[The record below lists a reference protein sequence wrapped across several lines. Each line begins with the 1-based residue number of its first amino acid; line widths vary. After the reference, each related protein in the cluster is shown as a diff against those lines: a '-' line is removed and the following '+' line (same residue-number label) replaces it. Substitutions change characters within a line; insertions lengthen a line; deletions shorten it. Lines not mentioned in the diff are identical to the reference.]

1 MRLNKTL
8 PIGSQIRIIPFIA
21 LVGFVAVLVV
31 GYASLTQMA
40 ESNRISVNSLAELQD
55 LREIQRAVGEARIAE
70 KDFLSSRDLA
80 DLARRDASIMA
91 VRKHVI
97 ELRQR
102 RQTVTEQQLNDLLT
116 LLNSYSDKFE
126 DMVREAKA
134 IGLSETEGL
143 RGRMRAAIHDVER
156 RLQPYKATLSVNLL
170 QMRRHEKDFLLR
182 RDDKYFS
189 LWQASVAE
197 FRKKLE
203 TSYLIPATEKL
214 SIERATDVYAQSFEE
229 LAKHVR
235 DMMLDTANVDH
246 ASGQILEDVNTLF
259 GASEQAARKEAQYA
273 LLTAVFNVRYL
284 GLIIIIVGALTFLFA
299 RTVGKGI
306 TQPLVRLAHAMRSL
320 AMGELR
326 VELPAQDYKN
336 EIGDMSKALGVFR
349 DNEEARRDAVRELR
363 RARSHMEN
371 VILSMREALFETD
384 TEGCIILANH
394 AAETMLCARPGSLA
408 GQRLSDFFKNMA
420 DRNSD
425 DNHLI
430 RLQSGVEHLYSTD
443 RNELYHILDNAPL
456 PVLVVGADGKIRRAN
471 DTAAQAL
478 GYSPDD
484 LPGLSIDILLS
495 DDDIERHKQYFSDFA
510 RLPRPR
516 TMGRDRELPV
526 RMSDGS
532 IVSMTVG
539 LVPLRTKE
547 ELLTICVMRR
557 PSIDPALDAI
567 EDTPFGK
574 LFSGIE
580 VNEEVIA
587 ILQGADR
594 VGAETQFMRTVDGRE
609 FPVEYSGELLRE
621 NDGVVTGA
629 IVVVR
634 DISERLRAEK
644 EIRKFKA
651 TLDATGDAIFMFR
664 TDTLKFIYLNDE
676 ARRQTGWSDG
686 EYLDKTPSD
695 INNIFE
701 ESRFR
706 KLVAPLTEGT
716 QSAVSVD
723 TVGLDGYPIELKIE
737 LFDQG
742 TEDERFVA
750 TIRDISERVAAQNSV
765 AQYKQVLDQT
775 KDMIYMF
782 RPDTLEFFYGN
793 QAAMQFSGVD
803 EEGFARLSA
812 ADISPGFDP
821 DAFRARTYPL
831 IFGVEDAL
839 VYEGVHRDRDG
850 HDVPVE
856 LTLQIIEP
864 EGEEPRYVAVVRD
877 ITERKEAERRI
888 MLFKQALDQSNDM
901 IYMLDPDSLKFLYV
915 NDAVCRFWERPFE
928 DIVGRR
934 ASDIIP
940 GFDPDVFRERIAPLH
955 EEDRKA
961 VLYETTHR
969 RPDGTEVPVE
979 IGLQVIQPEG
989 RDPRYV
995 AIVRD
1000 ISERKEIERAK
1011 SEFVSTVSHELRT
1024 PLTSIKGSL
1033 DLIEAGAMGE
1043 VDPKIAAL
1051 VGIARKNSERLV
1063 LLINDIL
1070 DMEKLEAG
1078 KMEMR
1083 FDKVNIVEV
1092 LEEAAEANKAYAD
1105 RLGVKIVL
1113 KKPRRPIY
1121 VNADYD
1127 RLMQVMA
1134 NLLSNAAKFSNKGG
1148 KVEISTKVSKGK
1160 VRVSVKDHGSGIPEA
1175 AQATIFDKFTQA
1187 DSSDHRQKG
1196 GTGLGLSITRLM
1208 IEAHGGKID
1217 FVSKEGEGTTFFFE
1231 LDLLQPQTAKASLD
1245 EGDHGEICSDEDMKY
1260 DHDLARSDEEVPH
1273 ILVCEDDAD
1282 ISSLLRMILQNA
1294 GFRVTVAGTAAKA
1307 RKLLA
1312 EQEFDA
1318 MTLDLG
1324 LPDMN
1329 GLAMLK
1335 EAEKD
1340 KLLDGVPVVV
1350 VSAQESGDPGK
1361 ITGASAHVID
1371 WIQKPIEDKHLIE
1384 ILGSAVGQP
1393 GARKPHILHVEDDP
1407 HIREIVS
1414 SIIGDRAR
1422 ICTAAS
1428 VKEARYKL
1436 GKKRFDL
1443 IILDM
1448 TMPDGSG
1455 AELLPLANIPPQ
1467 DATPVLVFSAQEITE
1482 ELVNQVSGVLVKSRA
1497 SNEELLRMVDSV
1509 VTRKSRKDAR
1519 PAAE

>member
-21 LVGFVAVLVV
+21 LVGFIAILVV

-40 ESNRISVNSLAELQD
+40 ESNRISVNTLAELQD

-80 DLARRDASIMA
+80 DLARHDASIMA
-91 VRKHVI
+91 VRKHII

-102 RQTVTEQQLNDLLT
+102 RQTVTEQQLNDLLK

-156 RLQPYKATLSVNLL
+156 RLQPYTATLSVNLL
-170 QMRRHEKDFLLR
+170 QIRRHEKDFLLR
-182 RDDKYFS
+182 HRDKYFT
-189 LWQASVAE
+189 LWQDSVAE

-214 SIERATDVYAQSFEE
+214 SIERATDVYVKAFTE
-229 LAKHVR
+229 LSKHVR
-235 DMMLDTANVDH
+235 DMILDTADVDH
-246 ASGQILEDVNTLF
+246 ASGQILDDVNALF
-259 GASEQAARKEAQYA
+259 EASEQAARKEAQNA
-273 LLTAVFNVRYL
+273 LLAAIFNVRYL

-320 AMGELR
+320 ALGELR

-384 TEGCIILANH
+384 TEGRIILANH

-408 GQRLSDFFKNMA
+408 GQRLSDFFKSMA

-443 RNELYHILDNAPL
+443 RNELYDILDNSPL
-456 PVLVVGADGKIRRAN
+456 PVLIVGADGKIRRAS

-478 GYSPDD
+478 GYAPGD
-484 LPGLSIDILLS
+484 LLGRSIDILLS

-516 TMGRDRELPV
+516 SMGRDRELPV

-532 IVSMTVG
+532 IVSMAIG

-557 PSIDPALDAI
+557 PKIDPALDAI

-594 VGAETQFMRTVDGRE
+594 VGAKTQYMTQYMRTVDGRE

-676 ARRQTGWSDG
+676 ALRQTGWPDG
-686 EYLDKTPSD
+686 EYLNHTPAD
-695 INNIFE
+695 INPAFE
-701 ESRFR
+701 ETRFR
-706 KLVAPLTEGT
+706 KLVAPLTEGRED
-716 QSAVSVD
+716 AVSTD
-723 TVGLDGYPIELKIE
+723 MLGLDGNPIELKIE

-782 RPDTLEFFYGN
+782 WPDTLEFFYGN

-803 EEGFARLSA
+803 EDGFARLTA
-812 ADISPGFDP
+812 ADISLGFDP

-831 IFGVEDAL
+831 ISGVEDAL
-839 VYEGVHRDRDG
+839 VYESIHRDAEGR
-850 HDVPVE
+850 DVPVE
-856 LTLQIIEP
+856 VTLQIIEP

-915 NDAVCRFWERPFE
+915 NNAVCRFWERPFE

-940 GFDPDVFRERIAPLH
+940 GFDPDVFRGRIAPLH
-955 EEDRKA
+955 EEDREA

-979 IGLQVIQPEG
+979 IGLQIIQPEG

-1160 VRVSVKDHGSGIPEA
+1160 VRVSVKDQGSGIPEA
-1175 AQATIFDKFTQA
+1175 AQATIFDKFTQV
-1187 DSSDHRQKG
+1187 DSSDNRQKG

-1231 LDLLQPQTAKASLD
+1231 LDLLQPQTAKAEVDIEECEDKFTDDLPSAED
-1245 EGDHGEICSDEDMKY
+1245 E
-1260 DHDLARSDEEVPH
+1260 APH
-1273 ILVCEDDAD
+1273 ILVCEDDPD

-1294 GFRVTVAGTAAKA
+1294 GFRVTVAGTAAEA

-1350 VSAQESGDPGK
+1350 VSAQEAGDPGK

-1371 WIQKPIEDKHLIE
+1371 WIQKPIEDKHLVE

-1393 GARKPHILHVEDDP
+1393 GARKPHILHIEDDP

-1448 TMPDGSG
+1448 SMPDGSG